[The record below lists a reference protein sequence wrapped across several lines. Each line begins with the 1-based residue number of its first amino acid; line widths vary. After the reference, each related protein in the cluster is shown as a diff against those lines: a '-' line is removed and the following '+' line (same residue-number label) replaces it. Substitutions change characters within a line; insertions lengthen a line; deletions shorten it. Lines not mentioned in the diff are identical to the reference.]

1 MEKLKINALVIML
14 AAIALLIAGCSQ
26 GASSPTDAWKG
37 FYAAAQKK
45 DGATMKSYLSKGI
58 LSEAERDAQ
67 KENISLDEA
76 IVKEFVPEVAKLSSS
91 TTDEKIDGDK
101 ATLRVSRPGDGSSEK
116 LEFVKEDGT
125 WKIAK

>member
-1 MEKLKINALVIML
+1 MKSIAFRTFVLII
-14 AAIALLIAGCSQ
+14 AAIALLTVGCGK

-58 LSEAERDAQ
+58 LSEVEQEAKKA
-67 KENISLDEA
+67 NISADEA
-76 IVKEFVPEVAKLSSS
+76 IVKEFGPEVAKLSSS

-101 ATLRVSRPGDGSSEK
+101 ATLRVSRVGDGSSEK